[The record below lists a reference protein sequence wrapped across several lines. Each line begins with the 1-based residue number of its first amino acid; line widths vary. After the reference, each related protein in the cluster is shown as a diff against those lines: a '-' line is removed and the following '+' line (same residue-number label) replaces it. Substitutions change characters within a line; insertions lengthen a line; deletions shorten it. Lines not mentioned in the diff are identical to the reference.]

1 MNNKQL
7 RTYLLCAFLP
17 AWALQV
23 LASHFALQGKAQI
36 FQLIMIAV
44 MFVPLIAALLAGV
57 PLKDLGWKPEL
68 RKNKGALAAAWAR
81 RCWELWAR
89 RCITWSCPQGWT

>member
-23 LASHFALQGKAQI
+23 LASHFALPEKAPV
-36 FQLIMIAV
+36 FSMRAV
-44 MFVPLIAALLAGV
+44 IVTSSPLNIV
-57 PLKDLGWKPEL
+57 RTSETVK
-68 RKNKGALAAAWAR
+68 
-81 RCWELWAR
+81 
-89 RCITWSCPQGWT
+89 SV